1 MFAMQNGNHAEVFMK
16 GFIVASVNKN
26 AIKQNA
32 GLINE
37 MIKYTPVVCEKESEI
52 QMAFEKQYPAQTILM
67 TMPIDTLRKSL
78 KSIDELASKKGFVI
92 G

>member
-1 MFAMQNGNHAEVFMK
+1 MK
-16 GFIVASVNKN
+16 GFIVASINKN

-52 QMAFEKQYPAQTILM
+52 KIAFEKQYPAQTILM
-67 TMPIDTLRKSL
+67 TMPIETLRKNIQTL
-78 KSIDELASKKGFVI
+78 DDLALKKGFEI
-92 G
+92 M